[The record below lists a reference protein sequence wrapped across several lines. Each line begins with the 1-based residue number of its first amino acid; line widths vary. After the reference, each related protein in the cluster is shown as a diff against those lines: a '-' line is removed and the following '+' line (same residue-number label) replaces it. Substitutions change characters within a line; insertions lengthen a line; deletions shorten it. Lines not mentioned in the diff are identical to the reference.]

1 MYHLKQKQQ
10 SRYCIPPH
18 VRIQDALH
26 VWHLASLPK
35 GIAEQQ
41 QEYSYCCCCCFFSL
55 VLEQHYEYSKEQ
67 VEHQDETGASD

>member
-1 MYHLKQKQQ
+1 MYLLKQKQQ

-41 QEYSYCCCCCFFSL
+41 QEYSYWLLLLLLLPCPRATL
-55 VLEQHYEYSKEQ
+55 
-67 VEHQDETGASD
+67 